1 MGQRPAPYEHY
12 RPKNG
17 TADPGVYRVVGLD
30 DGAVTLLRV
39 ADGDG
44 ERVHGGAVE
53 SVPRTRLDERFDA
66 AENPDERSRLPR
78 ALAGV
83 GVGFLV
89 VAALSWLGV
98 LTTPTGAVTL
108 AAVGVVLVAAGRVLD
123 RFDLTVLRR

>member
-17 TADPGVYRVVGLD
+17 TADPGVSRVVGLD
-30 DGAVTLLRV
+30 DGAVALLRV

-44 ERVHGGAVE
+44 ERVHGGTVE
-53 SVPRTRLDERFDA
+53 TVPRTRLDERVDA
-66 AENPDERSRLPR
+66 AENPDQRARLPR
-78 ALAGV
+78 VLAGV

-89 VAALSWLGV
+89 VAALSWLSV
-98 LTTPTGAVTL
+98 FTTPATAGTL
-108 AAVGVVLVAAGRVLD
+108 ATVGVVLVAAGHVLD